1 MDDYPTG
8 DTYATSGSCW
18 YNTSN
23 SAYYSHGDRL
33 CSWKRGKLLKDCK
46 KSTNKCPSNYIEETD
61 DGKGR
66 ARTIWE
72 I

>member
-1 MDDYPTG
+1 
-8 DTYATSGSCW
+8 
-18 YNTSN
+18 
-23 SAYYSHGDRL
+23 
-33 CSWKRGKLLKDCK
+33 LKDCK